1 MCRMTHCICDAF
13 CAPAVSLHYVVLCN
27 DTAQSK
33 RNADAVI
40 FVNVLQGLLDR
51 LCHPDIE

>member
-1 MCRMTHCICDAF
+1 MTHCICDAF